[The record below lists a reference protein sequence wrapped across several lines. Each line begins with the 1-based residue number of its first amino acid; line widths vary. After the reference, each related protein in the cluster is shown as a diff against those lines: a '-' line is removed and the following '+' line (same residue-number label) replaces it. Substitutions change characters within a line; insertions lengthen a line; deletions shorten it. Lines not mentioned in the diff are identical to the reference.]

1 MSRWNLTWLLGVPA
15 ALMCGIVFASSARQ
29 PEKDY
34 QRIRTIV
41 DVLAE
46 VEDKYVEEL
55 TGATTDIQRVIMAR
69 RIGIGGRER
78 EKAANLR

>member
-46 VEDKYVEEL
+46 VEFCQEASISV
-55 TGATTDIQRVIMAR
+55 AI
-69 RIGIGGRER
+69 
-78 EKAANLR
+78 N